1 MAWHRIP
8 GVESSAGTRLTA
20 LRVLPRLAG
29 LDIDA
34 LRDVSK
40 AVNGLKSQQQ
50 DMGILM
56 VTHYK
61 VGAGMDVCWTYR
73 QLCRVWT
80 ASSCAGKRLSPTLDA
95 PSPPT
100 SLWAPPLPPAAPVGL
115 HPTRLCAHHAGGP
128 HRDYRGHG
136 SG

>member
-1 MAWHRIP
+1 M
-8 GVESSAGTRLTA
+8 LTPQ
-20 LRVLPRLAG
+20 LRTPCVRPAG

-61 VGAGMDVCWTYR
+61 VG
-73 QLCRVWT
+73 
-80 ASSCAGKRLSPTLDA
+80 RLGRGG
-95 PSPPT
+95 
-100 SLWAPPLPPAAPVGL
+100 PAAGTHNAV
-115 HPTRLCAHHAGGP
+115 
-128 HRDYRGHG
+128 
-136 SG
+136 SGYIF